1 MGEDD
6 GASSADE
13 APGTRRDD
21 FEDEDGYYDMV
32 AARSNDK
39 KQTKLERAEAYALA
53 KKEGAQVVEEEV
65 IGDDGRR
72 MISYQI
78 QKNKGYVMLLILCVT
93 VTNIL
98 F

>member
-1 MGEDD
+1 
-6 GASSADE
+6 
-13 APGTRRDD
+13 
-21 FEDEDGYYDMV
+21 MV

-78 QKNKGYVMLLILCVT
+78 QKNKGYVIVLSTLRVLR

-98 F
+98 LQINPSS